1 MRKFMI
7 ERELPGVGRLDSSGL
22 AEAARKSNGVLA
34 ELGPGIQWQQSFV
47 TADRTFCVYLAEDE
61 ELIRRHAEK
70 SGFPATRIIE
80 ITGLIDPSSER
91 G

>member
-7 ERELPGVGRLDSSGL
+7 EREIPGVGGLDACEL

-47 TADRTFCVYLAEDE
+47 TADRTYCVYFAENEDVILA
-61 ELIRRHAEK
+61 HARQ
-70 SGFPATRIIE
+70 SGFPASRIVE
-80 ITGLIDPSSER
+80 ITGVIDPATALP
-91 G
+91 